1 LKNSTFVTIDIDEVF
16 LYNFLLKN
24 AFCFWNFIGDTVG
37 TVMDG
42 VVSNENKIQEEF
54 KGKIDRYNFE
64 RKKNNIFL
72 NKSY

>member
-16 LYNFLLKN
+16 LYNFLLAN
-24 AFCFWNFIGDTVG
+24 SFCFWNFIGDAVV

-54 KGKIDRYNFE
+54 KGKIDEYNSK
-64 RKKNNIFL
+64 RKKTMFF
-72 NKSY
+72 